1 MAIYRVQ
8 QCVFH
13 QIEYNDMF
21 FTLFAGELAW
31 WYKDLTTHSTHTRGS
46 HNGHPITAHQS
57 HFHEKSVFR
66 AVKSNTHKIL
76 FDRQKLSKNSAT
88 ILFWMEEQGVANIFQ
103 TNKSGGKKHSILN
116 CGWLVSLKNCRIVC
130 ISSTMSIISKVL
142 LIDKWVFEF
151 LLILPI
157 YFFYFSINRVNVFC
171 MRHIIYIERLTG
183 M

>member
-1 MAIYRVQ
+1 MGLAIGHWYCAIGKWQYTIEGGLISYEMAIYRVQ

-66 AVKSNTHKIL
+66 AVKSNTHTIL
-76 FDRQKLSKNSAT
+76 FARQKLSKNSAT

-103 TNKSGGKKHSILN
+103 TNKSGGKKHS
-116 CGWLVSLKNCRIVC
+116 
-130 ISSTMSIISKVL
+130 SIPN
-142 LIDKWVFEF
+142 W
-151 LLILPI
+151 
-157 YFFYFSINRVNVFC
+157 
-171 MRHIIYIERLTG
+171 LTG
-183 M
+183 KFEKLPNSLYFIYYVNNL